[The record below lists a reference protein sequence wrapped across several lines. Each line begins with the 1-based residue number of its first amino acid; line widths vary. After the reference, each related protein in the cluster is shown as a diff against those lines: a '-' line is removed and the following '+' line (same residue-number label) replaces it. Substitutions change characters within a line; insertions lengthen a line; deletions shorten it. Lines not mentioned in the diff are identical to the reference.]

1 MMKPA
6 ASSTYGRL
14 SAPRSVMNFDRV
26 SGLMALYA
34 AIARN
39 E

>member
-1 MMKPA
+1 MMNPD

-14 SAPRSVMNFDRV
+14 SAPRSEMNFDRV
-26 SGLMALYA
+26 SGLIALYA
-34 AIARN
+34 VIAVN

>member
-6 ASSTYGRL
+6 ASITYGRL
-14 SAPRSVMNFDRV
+14 SAPSSVMYFDRV
-26 SGLMALYA
+26 SGLMLLYA
-34 AIARN
+34 AIARK